1 MSEDLGDAAAHPGP
15 PWASEPFLFL
25 TLGICTALGLVFSFG
40 LSRATLVFY
49 SMLISPNCCVM
60 THSGIVF
67 QVWRQVEC

>member
-1 MSEDLGDAAAHPGP
+1 MREDLGTLLPTLDLLGLL
-15 PWASEPFLFL
+15 SLFFFL
-25 TLGICTALGLVFSFG
+25 TLGICTALSLVFSFG
-40 LSRATLVFY
+40 LCRATLVFY

>member
-1 MSEDLGDAAAHPGP
+1 MREDLGTMLPTLD
-15 PWASEPFLFL
+15 FLGLLSLFFL
-25 TLGICTALGLVFSFG
+25 TLGICTALSLVFSFG
-40 LSRATLVFY
+40 LCRATLVFY